1 MNPSNNNR
9 NSGRQPET
17 PQRVA
22 NAAEQMRNTATSGA
36 MCRSRREA
44 SSPWDG
50 TLPCSRETGL
60 QDT

>member
-1 MNPSNNNR
+1 MSPSNNNR

-22 NAAEQMRNTATSGA
+22 NAAEQMRNTAAHGNF
-36 MCRSRREA
+36 RV
-44 SSPWDG
+44 
-50 TLPCSRETGL
+50 PCSRETGL